1 MTIDPSLFK
10 EEKFNNGKKIHCL
23 LSSFSSVPNAI
34 VILEKLNLQSWMF
47 LAAGIGT
54 EVSLGTVGKKSFVAC
69 TQLQMHLLNQLC
81 SPYPNNCMSVAA
93 HSSVPCHPAS
103 LEPHVLSKICI
114 NQFCAWC
121 SLSAGQ
127 SRRLCMVQSIPF
139 VWFICASRISLHHGK
154 PDVLY
159 PCSPPIPHKSVCLLP
174 EGKSWNN

>member
-10 EEKFNNGKKIHCL
+10 EKFNNGKKIHCL

-54 EVSLGTVGKKSFVAC
+54 EVSLGTVGKKSLVAC

-127 SRRLCMVQSIPF
+127 SRRLCMGTEHTICLIYLCQSHFPSP
-139 VWFICASRISLHHGK
+139 WEAWCAVSLQ
-154 PDVLY
+154 PTY
-159 PCSPPIPHKSVCLLP
+159 PTQKCLSS
-174 EGKSWNN
+174 SWGQKLK